1 VVWRFK
7 SRPEYITV
15 GSRFIFREGLTK
27 GIGKVTKIIEIDETD
42 EALSK
47 TVTFTNDL
55 KHDLSPQKLKVRNNI
70 SPVNHEVKKLKN
82 DKQQSEFKCTN
93 EAQLEQ
99 NENVKV
105 EIVK

>member
-1 VVWRFK
+1 
-7 SRPEYITV
+7 V

-70 SPVNHEVKKLKN
+70 SPVNHEVKKLFCPSSSFVHSRVSAKTLPTA
-82 DKQQSEFKCTN
+82 S
-93 EAQLEQ
+93 
-99 NENVKV
+99 
-105 EIVK
+105 